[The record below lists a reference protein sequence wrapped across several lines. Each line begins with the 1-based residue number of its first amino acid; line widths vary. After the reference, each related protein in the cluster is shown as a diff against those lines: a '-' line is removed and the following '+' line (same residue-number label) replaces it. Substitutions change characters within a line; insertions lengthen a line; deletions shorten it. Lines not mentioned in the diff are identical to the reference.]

1 MHKFAV
7 DLTHKTLRYFFHIA
21 YHGQAYHGWQKND
34 TIKSVQT
41 VIEQK
46 LAQVLKINVFVVGCG
61 RTDAQVNASQYYFHV
76 DVDEPLA
83 PDLLFKFNKALPADI
98 AVFDILLMDDAG
110 HARFDAAQRQY
121 DYFIHNYKDPFL
133 NLHSAMYL
141 GLAPDLVL
149 LKQAT
154 QLLKNYSD
162 YKCFCTSPNKIENTI
177 CIINDVNWYINQD
190 QSRFRFQISAN
201 RFLTKMIRIIVGQLI
216 RVATNKLS
224 VDEFEN
230 YLIKQQTPTILYPAH
245 PQGLYL
251 SKITY
256 PYLNQVPKSG
266 FLDLNFLEHKW
277 ELL

>member
-1 MHKFAV
+1 MRKFA
-7 DLTHKTLRYFFHIA
+7 TYQNHKTLRYFFHIA

-34 TIKSVQT
+34 TIESVQT

-46 LAQVLKINVFVVGCG
+46 LTQVLKRNIFIVGCG
-61 RTDAQVNASQYYFHV
+61 RTDAQVNASQYYFHL
-76 DVDEPLA
+76 DVKEPLA
-83 PDLLFKFNKALPADI
+83 SDLLFKVNKALPADI
-98 AVFDILLMDDAG
+98 AVFDILLMDDVA
-110 HARFDAAQRQY
+110 HARFDAIQRQY

-133 NLHSAMYL
+133 NQHSAMYL
-141 GLAPDLVL
+141 GLELDTTK

-154 QLLKNYSD
+154 ALLKNYTD
-162 YKCFCTSPNKIENTI
+162 YKCFCTSPDKKDNTL
-177 CIINDVNWYINQD
+177 CIINEVNWYINQD

-216 RVATNKLS
+216 RVATKKLS
-224 VDEFEN
+224 VDEFES
-230 YLIKQQTPTILYPAH
+230 YLIKQQTPAILYPAH

-256 PYLNQVPKSG
+256 PYLNQAPKSS
-266 FLDLNFLEHKW
+266 FLDLNFLEEQW

>member
-1 MHKFAV
+1 MRKFEIYQNN
-7 DLTHKTLRYFFHIA
+7 KTLRYFFHIA

-34 TIKSVQT
+34 TIESVQT

-46 LAQVLKINVFVVGCG
+46 LTQVLKRNIFIVGCG
-61 RTDAQVNASQYYFHV
+61 RTDAQVNASQYYFHL
-76 DVDEPLA
+76 DVEEPLA
-83 PDLLFKFNKALPADI
+83 SDLLFKVNKALPADI
-98 AVFDILLMDDAG
+98 AVFDILLMDDAA
-110 HARFDAAQRQY
+110 HARFDAIQRQY

-133 NLHSAMYL
+133 NQHSAMYL
-141 GLAPDLVL
+141 GLELDTTK

-154 QLLKNYSD
+154 ALLKNYTD
-162 YKCFCTSPNKIENTI
+162 YKCFCTSPDKKDNTL
-177 CIINDVNWYINQD
+177 CIINEVNWYINQD

-216 RVATNKLS
+216 RVGTNKLT

-230 YLIKQQTPTILYPAH
+230 YLIKQQTPAILYPAH

-256 PYLNQVPKSG
+256 PYLNQAPKSS
-266 FLDLNFLEHKW
+266 FLDLNFLEEQW